1 MTSAV
6 QFGFIVGTLCFA
18 FFNLSDRFSPRILF
32 FICSLLGALSN
43 LFIYLLAEG
52 LSSLLLFRFIT
63 GVFLAGI
70 YPVGMKIA
78 TGWYHKDLGKAI
90 GFLVGALVLG
100 TSFPHLL
107 KSLGQVVGWETVI
120 LSVSAS
126 STVGGIL
133 MFLLVPDGPHLSKGT
148 GFSSKALIVIFK
160 SKDFR
165 SASCGYFGH
174 MWELYTFWAFTPLIL
189 SVYASMNA
197 FADIN
202 ISFWSFCII
211 AAGSL
216 GCAGGGLISRK
227 IGSSAVA
234 FTQLSLSG
242 LLCLISPLLFHA
254 SKEVFLG
261 FLVLWGIVVV
271 GDSPQFSALT
281 AQTAPKEL
289 IGSALTIV
297 NCIGFSITIVSIQIT
312 SYLSNIMNSSCIFS
326 LLTIGPIFGLV
337 SLWPLFR
344 YSEEKIY
351 QT

>member
-148 GFSSKALIVIFK
+148 GFSSKAL
-160 SKDFR
+160 
-165 SASCGYFGH
+165 
-174 MWELYTFWAFTPLIL
+174 M
-189 SVYASMNA
+189 
-197 FADIN
+197 
-202 ISFWSFCII
+202 
-211 AAGSL
+211 
-216 GCAGGGLISRK
+216 
-227 IGSSAVA
+227 
-234 FTQLSLSG
+234 
-242 LLCLISPLLFHA
+242 
-254 SKEVFLG
+254 
-261 FLVLWGIVVV
+261 
-271 GDSPQFSALT
+271 
-281 AQTAPKEL
+281 
-289 IGSALTIV
+289 
-297 NCIGFSITIVSIQIT
+297 
-312 SYLSNIMNSSCIFS
+312 
-326 LLTIGPIFGLV
+326 
-337 SLWPLFR
+337 
-344 YSEEKIY
+344 
-351 QT
+351 